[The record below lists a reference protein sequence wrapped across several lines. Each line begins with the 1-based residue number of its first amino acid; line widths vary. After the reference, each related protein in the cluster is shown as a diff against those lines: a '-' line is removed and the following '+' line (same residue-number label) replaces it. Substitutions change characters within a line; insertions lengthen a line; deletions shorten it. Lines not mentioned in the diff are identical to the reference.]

1 MAAPLTALAFLL
13 GGTLLVLLL
22 YALRRPLAALAR
34 LGVKTALGLGA
45 LTLLNT
51 VGGAIG
57 LTLGVNL
64 WNALVLA
71 LLGVPGLGLLL
82 MLNWVTALYRNC
94 ERTFTSP
101 LAFLSP
107 KAVNRLWG
115 VDCGPAPR
123 PTGTRPGRDVFSPG
137 TCPGEK

>member
-34 LGVKTALGLGA
+34 LGVKTALGLGV

-82 MLNWVTALYRNC
+82 MLNWLTAL
-94 ERTFTSP
+94 
-101 LAFLSP
+101 
-107 KAVNRLWG
+107 
-115 VDCGPAPR
+115 
-123 PTGTRPGRDVFSPG
+123 
-137 TCPGEK
+137 